1 MQTPPNEQPK
11 NTIGFQNNGVDN
23 MTMPVEKRQNISKK
37 KILLFFFLV
46 IAFLLV
52 LSSIA
57 YFLFYKAKVQ
67 PTDANASVYEVEENE
82 LEYINNPHNFSLV
95 IDKKWNVNEF
105 GTKLEINTTNKGK
118 ISFESFNDQE
128 FSAIT
133 NIDQK
138 FCDSFETGF
147 REGLGNSEVSEQF
160 DFVLFKNAVGLEGCK
175 AEGEIVAGFKQ
186 RYNVFYNQTTKEVY
200 TLFYTSSDPATEQEL
215 IDALDSFRINVQ

>member
-1 MQTPPNEQPK
+1 MQTPNIEQPK
-11 NTIGFQNNGVDN
+11 NMIGFQNNGVDN
-23 MTMPVEKRQNISKK
+23 MNVPVQKRQSLGKK
-37 KILLFFFLV
+37 KVIVLLL
-46 IAFLLV
+46 LLV
-52 LSSIA
+52 VFLMVLTSVA
-57 YFLFYKAKVQ
+57 YFLFFKTKTE

-82 LEYINNPHNFSLV
+82 LEYVNELHSFSLV
-95 IDKKWNVNEF
+95 LDKNWNVNEF

-160 DFVLFKNAVGLEGCK
+160 DFALFKNKAGLEGCE
-175 AEGEIVAGFKQ
+175 AEGEIIAGFKQ
-186 RYNVFYNQTTKEVY
+186 RYNIFYNQTTKEVY

-215 IDALDSFRINVQ
+215 IDALDSFKVNAL